1 MLCSGWPSISTH
13 CHVSAVVVVVRS
25 FLTDMMQTWQDGL
38 SYPGQSLTRPYSMET
53 ASPARL
59 HFLCVRF
66 YACVA
71 KVTDFWHIDVTFI
84 RVQSHTSLSLF
95 LVHYSM
101 ALRCVSWSY
110 FVLLNTSA
118 SSTMAA
124 TPLRPSYVSST
135 HCWNSSWAEMIP

>member
-1 MLCSGWPSISTH
+1 MLCSGWPPISTH

-25 FLTDMMQTWQDGL
+25 FLTDMVQTWQDGL

-84 RVQSHTSLSLF
+84 RVQSHTSLSL
-95 LVHYSM
+95 SG
-101 ALRCVSWSY
+101 ALQHGSQVCLMVY

-135 HCWNSSWAEMIP
+135 HCWNSSCAEMIP